1 MEKKSRNSALLSAI
15 INEYIKTAK
24 PVSSGVIVDNYGFDC
39 SPATIRN
46 EMVVLEEQGYI
57 ESPHTSAGR
66 VPTQQGW
73 QLYIAEFLENE
84 DISSEEQVELKKDLK
99 LDNLKNTAKKLGNI
113 SELTVFIGFSEHDT
127 YFTGLANLFKQPEFQ
142 EIDLVQSISQVVEH
156 LEEMMPKIKKV
167 LNNETKVLI
176 GAENP
181 FGADSGVVATE
192 INKVLVGILGP
203 VRMDYQK
210 NIARLNF
217 IKELLI

>member
-1 MEKKSRNSALLSAI
+1 MGKKSRKSALLSAI

-24 PVSSGVIVDNYGFDC
+24 PVSSGIIVDNYDFDC

-46 EMVVLEEQGYI
+46 KMVILEEEGYI

-66 VPTQQGW
+66 IPTQQGW
-73 QLYIAEFLENE
+73 QLYIAEYLESE
-84 DISSEEQVELKKDLK
+84 DVSSEEKTELQKGLK
-99 LDNLKNTAKKLGNI
+99 LDNLKNTAKKLGNM

-127 YFTGLANLFKQPEFQ
+127 YFTGLANLFRQPEFQ
-142 EIDLVQSISQVVEH
+142 EIDLVQSISQVVDH
-156 LEEMMPKIKKV
+156 LEEMMPAIKKV
-167 LNNETKVLI
+167 LNSETRVLI
-176 GAENP
+176 GDENP

-210 NIARLNF
+210 NMARLNF
-217 IKELLI
+217 IKESLT